1 MFSFLRCSTRNTSA
15 FGCPRP
21 VVARAKPR
29 ASRCG
34 VAFLQ
39 QPVAQRDPVQRQ
51 ELRIAAGERQRQGE
65 GASSAGIASLA
76 QLGDVFL
83 KADILRALR
92 LRYAECLHRLSR
104 ADEVELGTLDLIKG
118 LGGALLREKLVAAA
132 TTRLAIV
139 VDESK
144 LVDRLAA
151 DFRPLPVEVVAFAWQ
166 TTARRLESLGA
177 EVTLRLGADGQ
188 PFVTDQGNLTLDC
201 RFGAAP
207 PARQLQPRL
216 DATVGVVE
224 HGLFLGMTSLV
235 IVGGAGRVRVLEG
248 RP

>member
-1 MFSFLRCSTRNTSA
+1 VGLGSGST
-15 FGCPRP
+15 
-21 VVARAKPR
+21 
-29 ASRCG
+29 
-34 VAFLQ
+34 
-39 QPVAQRDPVQRQ
+39 
-51 ELRIAAGERQRQGE
+51 
-65 GASSAGIASLA
+65 ASLA
-76 QLGDVFL
+76 V
-83 KADILRALR
+83 RALAR
-92 LRYAECLHRLSR
+92 RVSQGLRISGIPTSEKTAALARELGIPLSTLAERGRVALTIDG

>member
-1 MFSFLRCSTRNTSA
+1 MADAAEPNPFKLAAAEAAAALVEDGMTVGLGSGST
-15 FGCPRP
+15 
-21 VVARAKPR
+21 
-29 ASRCG
+29 
-34 VAFLQ
+34 
-39 QPVAQRDPVQRQ
+39 
-51 ELRIAAGERQRQGE
+51 
-65 GASSAGIASLA
+65 ASLA
-76 QLGDVFL
+76 V
-83 KADILRALR
+83 RALAR
-92 LRYAECLHRLSR
+92 RVSQGLRISGIPTSEKTAALARELGIPLSTLAERGRVALTIDG

-207 PARQLQPRL
+207 RA
-216 DATVGVVE
+216 
-224 HGLFLGMTSLV
+224 
-235 IVGGAGRVRVLEG
+235 
-248 RP
+248 